1 MIGCYDKFNTSK
13 QMKRNPIIQI
23 AWAALAAA
31 SLTLTACSDIP
42 PGEDDAFGQ
51 LVDWLRY
58 KNVKAPMSLEGKTI
72 VFDFTKAREKSYG
85 EWHDCSYQQIEV
97 PPSRYE
103 YKNQGGRK
111 ASLKFVEGGGWHT
124 YDYDCNLTFTSP
136 TTGYASM
143 VLVGFHVGPNDI
155 HFVTFTIK

>member
-1 MIGCYDKFNTSK
+1 
-13 QMKRNPIIQI
+13 MKRTPRVQI
-23 AWAALAAA
+23 VWAALAAA
-31 SLTLTACSDIP
+31 SLTLTASSDIP
-42 PGEDDAFGQ
+42 PGEDDAIGQ

-72 VFDFTKAREKSYG
+72 AFVFTKAREKSYG

-103 YKNQGGRK
+103 YKNKGGRK
-111 ASLKFVEGGGWHT
+111 ASLKFVEGGGWHI
-124 YDYDCNLTFTSP
+124 YNYDCELTFTSP

-143 VLVGFHVGPNDI
+143 VLVGFRVGPNDI